1 MKSVL
6 SRINDRDWKAWR
18 KKYLIV
24 DDCMLDKVI
33 RKIKEAIDIKI
44 LMIIKYWLK
53 QMINCSMILL

>member
-33 RKIKEAIDIKI
+33 RKIKEAIDIK
-44 LMIIKYWLK
+44 YWW
-53 QMINCSMILL
+53 